1 MDLIEKIKN
10 MQIYL
15 EHERQELQTIDE
27 YESDKRLHTIH
38 ILDEIL
44 EDYENGVGN
53 TSEREKAN
61 ELLLLVSDTVCLL
74 CGDTGK
80 IKIKETGKEM
90 PCSCNFHK
98 QTGR

>member
-15 EHERQELQTIDE
+15 EHERQEFQTIDE

-53 TSEREKAN
+53 TSEREQAN
-61 ELLLLVSDTVCLL
+61 ELLPHVMGMYCPHCSSDDIVWYGLSGDCVCNK
-74 CGDTGK
+74 C
-80 IKIKETGKEM
+80 GKEG
-90 PCSCNFHK
+90 NI
-98 QTGR
+98 TL